1 MGEKDILCLSDLK
14 SGEEGII
21 LKVRGHG
28 AFRNRIVEMGFV
40 KGKRVKVIKSAPLQ
54 DPVEY
59 EIMEYN
65 VSLRRSEAGMIEILK
80 IDGDTELYEH
90 DNGQYRSIVDD
101 DAIKQGSRESSR
113 EINVAFVGNPNSG
126 KTTIYN
132 FASGSHER
140 VGNYGGVTVDA
151 KSAVFKRSGYTFRIV
166 DLPGTYSIT
175 EYSPEELFVREHI
188 IRECPDVV
196 VNVVDASNI
205 ERNLYLTT
213 QLIDMNIKVVMALN
227 MYDELEDKGAFLD
240 YDTLGKML
248 GIPMVPTVAKKGR
261 GINDLFDKIIEVY
274 EGKDPAVRHIH
285 IEYGRLVEE
294 AIVDIQKLIRKN
306 DILSFEVSPRYLA
319 VKFLEK
325 DKNTILEIAKAPNF
339 DEIDSVGNRWIATI
353 EREYKEPSGTVVSD
367 ARYGFIDGALG
378 ETYTPGENRRHSR
391 FDIDD
396 LLTHKYWGIPIF
408 ILFMWVMFQTTFFLG
423 NYPMEWI
430 DAGVGWLGG
439 QLSQLIPGGPMRDLI
454 VDGIVAGVGGVI
466 VFLPNILLLFLFISF
481 MEDTGYMA
489 RAAFI
494 MDKLMHKIGLHG
506 KSFIPMLMGFG
517 CNVPAI
523 MATRTLESR
532 KDRILTMMII
542 PFMSCSARFPVYVL
556 FISAFFPKN
565 QGLMLVAIYL
575 IGVLIAVIS
584 AMVLKRSFFAKVD
597 IPFVMELPPYR
608 IPTLKSTLKHMW
620 SKGAQYLKKMGTI
633 ILAASVIIWALGKYP
648 SGGTMEESYIGKIG
662 HAIEPAMA
670 PLGFDWKAGVSI
682 VTGLAAKEIVIST
695 MGVLYHAEETDD
707 LRNNANL
714 QEKLKEQVHISGE
727 RAGERVFTP
736 LVAFNFMLFILIY
749 FPCIATIAAIRKEA
763 GWRWALASAFYT
775 TALAW
780 IVCLIVF
787 QIGTLF
793 A

>member
-1 MGEKDILCLSDLK
+1 MSEKDILYLSDLK
-14 SGEEGII
+14 NGEEGII

-40 KGKRVKVIKSAPLQ
+40 KGKRVRVIKSAPLQ

-59 EIMEYN
+59 EIMDYN
-65 VSLRRSEAGMIEILK
+65 VSLRRSEAGMIEVLK
-80 IDGDTELYEH
+80 IDGETNLYKQ
-90 DNGQYRSIVDD
+90 DSGQYKSIVDD
-101 DAIKQGSRESSR
+101 DSIKQGSRESGN
-113 EINVAFVGNPNSG
+113 EISIAFVGNPNSG

-188 IRECPDVV
+188 IKECPDVV
-196 VNVVDASNI
+196 VNVVDASNL

-227 MYDELEDKGAFLD
+227 MYDELEDRGASLD

-274 EGKDPAVRHIH
+274 EGKDPVVRHIH
-285 IEYGRLVEE
+285 IEYGRFIEE
-294 AIVDIQKLIRKN
+294 AIVDIQKLVRKN
-306 DILSFEVSPRYLA
+306 DTLSFEVSPRYLA

-325 DKNTILEIAKAPNF
+325 DTNTVSSITGALNFEEINR
-339 DEIDSVGNRWIATI
+339 VGNEWITAI
-353 EREYKEPSGTVVSD
+353 EKEYKEPSGTVVSD
-367 ARYGFIDGALG
+367 ARYGFIAGALG
-378 ETYTPGENRRHSR
+378 ETYRQGDKGRRSR

-396 LLTHKYWGIPIF
+396 ILTHKYWGIPIF
-408 ILFMWVMFQTTFFLG
+408 IFFMWLMFQVTFTLG

-430 DAGVGWLGG
+430 EAGVGWAGE
-439 QLSQLIPGGPMRDLI
+439 QLTLLIPEGAVRDLV

-556 FISAFFPKN
+556 FISAFFPNN
-565 QGLMLVAIYL
+565 QGLTLVAIYL

-584 AMVLKRSFFAKVD
+584 AMVLKKSFFAKVD

-608 IPTLKSTLKHMW
+608 IPTAKSTLRHMW

-648 SGGTMEESYIGKIG
+648 TGTTMEESYIGKIG
-662 HAIEPAMA
+662 HTIEPAMA

-695 MGVLYHAEETDD
+695 MGVLYQAEESDEE
-707 LRNNANL
+707 NNANL
-714 QEKLKEQVHISGE
+714 QQKLKEQVHSTGVRE
-727 RAGERVFTP
+727 GDRVFTP

-780 IVCLIVF
+780 IVCFVVF
-787 QIGTLF
+787 QIGNLIG
-793 A
+793 